1 MSEAESRVDN
11 FDTICEFNTKLT
23 DLDLCLTGLGR
34 KRVDPFILLKRVVSQ
49 VTRG

>member
-1 MSEAESRVDN
+1 MAGN
-11 FDTICEFNTKLT
+11 FDMTYEPQHEHDTKLIC
-23 DLDLCLTGLGR
+23 LGLCLMDLGR